1 MRRPDPRSIV
11 AGLRGLAGMLLVAVL
26 GGCCT
31 GSRSTAPAAPP
42 TLSDAMA
49 LEILR
54 QESLLRSLERFE
66 SAGVAILEF
75 PRTPERRG
83 QREQLDLLWLW
94 ERPDR
99 TALRLKL
106 SVTDT
111 LAWLGSADGRWWLFL
126 PAETPPVAY
135 RGSIAGDGEVPG
147 PLAEFPAAMQAPPL
161 LMLLA
166 GIDPPPQPIESLEWD
181 PVRGAWRAIP
191 EGRTPEGVV
200 VRRWFEGARGHLV
213 AVEVVAPQGGLA
225 LRSALADPIAIE
237 VPGRAMGD
245 WPLVARQIDL
255 TAIEGDGRSGAAAAP
270 GALRLRLDR
279 PSGVGRRVRPALF
292 EWERLLQAMPVRE
305 IVEVGE
311 PAEPDRWG
319 ESEP

>member
-1 MRRPDPRSIV
+1 MHRLDRPAIAPRWRV
-11 AGLRGLAGMLLVAVL
+11 LAGALLWGAIGGCSSGPVTAVPPSLADAVAV
-26 GGCCT
+26 
-31 GSRSTAPAAPP
+31 
-42 TLSDAMA
+42 
-49 LEILR
+49 EIRR
-54 QESLLRSLERFE
+54 QESLLRGLDRFE

-75 PRTPERRG
+75 PRGQDRRG

-135 RGSIAGDGEVPG
+135 RGRLAGGGIAAG

-166 GIDPPPQPIESLEWD
+166 GVDPPPQPIDSLAWD
-181 PVRGAWRAIP
+181 PQHRAWRAVP
-191 EGRTPEGVV
+191 DGRTAEGVE
-200 VRRWFEGARGHLV
+200 VRRWFDGARGHLI
-213 AVEVVAPQGGLA
+213 AVEVIAPNGDLA
-225 LRSALADPIAIE
+225 LRSALADPVAIE

-245 WPLVARQIDL
+245 WPLIARQIDL
-255 TAIEGDGRSGAAAAP
+255 TAIEEFIDGLVPAEVPRGAV
-270 GALRLRLDR
+270 RLRLDR
-279 PSGVGRRVRPALF
+279 PSGVGGRVRPALF
-292 EWERLLQAMPVRE
+292 EWDRLLQAMPVRE
-305 IVEVGE
+305 IVEFDE
-311 PAEPDRWG
+311 
-319 ESEP
+319 